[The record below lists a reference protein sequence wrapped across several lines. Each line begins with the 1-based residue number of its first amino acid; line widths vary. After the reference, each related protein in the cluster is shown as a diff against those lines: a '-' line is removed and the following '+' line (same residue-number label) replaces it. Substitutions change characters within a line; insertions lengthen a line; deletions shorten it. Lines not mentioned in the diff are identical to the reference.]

1 MSLTI
6 HAFERQLQPLL
17 TGWCVEQQAQEWR
30 LERPER
36 SVGISCRL
44 LPALRL
50 GALQLPRLVV
60 SIAFTGG
67 NADQEADFIDD
78 FLRYFQRGGG

>member
-1 MSLTI
+1 M
-6 HAFERQLQPLL
+6 QPLL

-30 LERPER
+30 LERSER
-36 SVGISCRL
+36 SVNISFRP

-50 GALQLPRLVV
+50 GALQLPRLAV

-67 NADQEADFIDD
+67 NANQEADFIDD
-78 FLRYFQRGGG
+78 FLRYFRRGGG